1 MLLYNAITG
10 STEEAWFDSSARF
23 ESDGSDEDFQSVA
36 DGMVFS
42 FQFIHSNCSWEN
54 DML

>member
-10 STEEAWFDSSARF
+10 STEEAWFDSAAIF

-36 DGMVFS
+36 DGMAFS
-42 FQFIHSNCSWEN
+42 FQFIRSNCCWEIE
-54 DML
+54 ML